1 MGLEQD
7 PTLCSQEEKRMTSTQ
22 THEPATQ
29 SAAVEGPLHA
39 GPTVLV
45 VDDAPVDRHK
55 AKRLVEKVEGWRAVT
70 ACNGAEALEA
80 IEREAPTVVLTDML
94 MPEMDGLELVEA
106 IRERH
111 PLIPVIL
118 MTAFGSE
125 DIAIL
130 ALQKGAASYVP
141 KKSLAR
147 DLADTLDQV
156 QTAAKAGQQHQQ
168 LLDSLTEVEA
178 QFVLESDAAL
188 VPALVAYLQ
197 DQFTRMKLCDQTT
210 RIRLGVALEEALLNG
225 IYHGNLEVSS
235 ELREN
240 GDGAFHQAA
249 RERRQ
254 QLPYAERRLR
264 VRSSL
269 SRTQAEWVIADEGP
283 GFDPSK
289 LPDPTDPA
297 NLGRVGGRGLLL
309 IRTFLDEVRFN
320 QKGNEVTLIKR
331 REPAHEARSCK
342 S

>member
-1 MGLEQD
+1 MANIQTLE
-7 PTLCSQEEKRMTSTQ
+7 PE
-22 THEPATQ
+22 TQ
-29 SAAVEGPLHA
+29 SIVAGTPAPV

-45 VDDAPVDRHK
+45 VDDSQVDRHK

-70 ACNGAEALEA
+70 VCNGVEALEA

-106 IRERH
+106 IRERY

-118 MTAFGSE
+118 MTAFGNE
-125 DIAIL
+125 AIAIR

-141 KKSLAR
+141 KKSLALE
-147 DLADTLDQV
+147 LADTLDQV

-168 LLDSLTEVEA
+168 LLNSLTELEA
-178 QFVLESDAAL
+178 QFVLESDPAL

-197 DQFTRMKLCDQTT
+197 DQFMRMKLCDPTS
-210 RIRLGVALEEALLNG
+210 RIRIGIALEEALLNG
-225 IYHGNLEVSS
+225 IYHGNLEVNS
-235 ELREN
+235 EIRQNDEK
-240 GDGAFHQAA
+240 AFHQTA
-249 RERRQ
+249 RDRRLQ
-254 QLPYAERRLR
+254 APYANRRLR
-264 VRSSL
+264 LRAKL
-269 SRTQAEWVIADEGP
+269 SRAQAEWVIADEGP

-309 IRTFLDEVRFN
+309 IRTFLDEVHFN
-320 QKGNEVTLIKR
+320 EKGNVVTLIKR
-331 REPAHEARSCK
+331 REPTHEARSCK

>member
-1 MGLEQD
+1 MAI
-7 PTLCSQEEKRMTSTQ
+7 TQ
-22 THEPATQ
+22 TLEPETQ
-29 SAAVEGPLHA
+29 SIVADAPARV

-45 VDDAPVDRHK
+45 VDDAAVDRHK

-70 ACNGAEALEA
+70 ACNGTEALEA

-94 MPEMDGLELVEA
+94 MPEMDGLELVEV
-106 IRERH
+106 IRERY
-111 PLIPVIL
+111 PQIPVIL

-125 DIAIL
+125 DIAIR

-141 KKSLAR
+141 KKSLER
-147 DLADTLDQV
+147 ELANTLDSV

-168 LLDSLTEVEA
+168 LLDSLRELEA
-178 QFVLESDAAL
+178 QFALESDPAL

-197 DQFTRMKLCDQTT
+197 DQFMRMKLCDPTS
-210 RIRLGVALEEALLNG
+210 RIRIGIALEEALLNG
-225 IYHGNLEVSS
+225 IYHGNLEVNS
-235 ELREN
+235 ELRQNEEK
-240 GDGAFHQAA
+240 AFHQAA
-249 RERRQ
+249 RDRRLQ
-254 QLPYAERRLR
+254 APYADRRLR
-264 VRSSL
+264 VRAKL
-269 SRTQAEWVIADEGP
+269 SRTQAEWVITDEGP

-320 QKGNEVTLIKR
+320 EKGNEVTLIKR
-331 REPAHEARSCK
+331 REPAHEARLCK